1 MPASLVDLMF
11 PTPLEPV
18 DHWEA
23 QFPPRDLPEGALVTR
38 FAPSPTGYLHVGGL
52 YTAIVAQDLAHNSG
66 GTYFIRIEDT
76 DGAREDAD
84 ARRQFAVSF
93 AYFAITS
100 DESADAPWG
109 PYDQSARAPIYE
121 SFARELVAKGRAY
134 PCFCT
139 SEELE
144 AMTAKQRAAKVM
156 PGYYG
161 AWATCR
167 QLSAEEGA
175 QRIAGGA
182 TFVVR
187 FRAPGGQ
194 AGRVTCVDRIRGPL
208 EQIDN
213 RNDAVVL
220 KNSALNPRL
229 PTYHF
234 AHVVDDHLMR
244 VNLVTRGEEWVPS
257 LPLHLQMFAALG
269 FDAPDYAHIAPL
281 MKLEGSSKRKLSKR
295 KDPEASVELYITQGI
310 PAGALRVYLRGLA
323 NGNLADIDFAEA
335 NATPIALDRMGV
347 AGPVFDP
354 VKLQSISKNYIAEMT
369 PDARLTAIM
378 AWADTHDPELAAI
391 LETESDALLSA
402 FTLERQVD
410 KNPRKD
416 LGQWQDVLP
425 AYRAYLNSQF
435 VPADDL
441 GAPEYKGVDPAVIR
455 AFMSDYVATYAHG
468 GDRDG
473 WFDHVRATAARHGF
487 APTTGDYK
495 RAPDQ
500 FTGSIGDASNILR
513 VALTGRQ
520 QSPDLYLIA
529 QVVGE
534 AEYRRRLATIAAPP
548 AR

>member
-1 MPASLVDLMF
+1 MTAALADLMF
-11 PTPLEPV
+11 PNQPETAA
-18 DHWEA
+18 HWEA
-23 QFPPRDLPEGALVTR
+23 HFPERDLPTGAIVTR

-52 YTAIVAQDLAHNSG
+52 YTAIVAQDLAHSSD

-93 AYFAITS
+93 DYFAIES
-100 DESADAPWG
+100 DEAVDAPWG
-109 PYDQSARAPIYE
+109 PYDQSARAAIYE
-121 SFARELVAKGRAY
+121 SFARELVLRGRAY

-144 AMTAKQRAAKVM
+144 AQAAAQRSAKVM
-156 PGYYG
+156 TGYYG
-161 AWATCR
+161 NWATCR
-167 QLSAEEGA
+167 HLSAEEGA
-175 QRIAGGA
+175 ERIAGGA
-182 TFVVR
+182 DFVVR
-187 FRAPGGQ
+187 FRAPDGQ
-194 AGRVTCVDRIRGPL
+194 PGRVTCVDRIRGPL

-220 KNSALNPRL
+220 KSSANAVRL

-234 AHVVDDHLMR
+234 AHIVDDHLMR

-281 MKLEGSSKRKLSKR
+281 MKLEGNSKRKLSKR
-295 KDPEASVELYITQGI
+295 KDPEASVELYIRQGI
-310 PAGALRVYLRGLA
+310 PAGALRIYLRGLA
-323 NGNLADIDFAEA
+323 NGNLADIDFGQA
-335 NATPIALDRMGV
+335 NATPILLEHMGV

-354 VKLQSISKNYIAEMT
+354 VKLGHIAKNYIAEMT
-369 PDARLTAIM
+369 PEARMAAIR
-378 AWADTHDPELAAI
+378 AWADAQDPALAAI
-391 LETESDALLSA
+391 LTEEGNALHRA
-402 FTLERQVD
+402 FELERAVD

-425 AYRAYLNSQF
+425 AYRAYLNSLF
-435 VPADDL
+435 VPASDL
-441 GAPEYKGVDPAVIR
+441 TAPEYKGIDPAVIR
-455 AFMSDYVATYAHG
+455 AFVADYLASYVHG

-473 WFDHVRATAARHGF
+473 WFDHVRNTAARHGF

-520 QSPDLYLIA
+520 QSPDLFLIS

-534 AEYRRRLATIAAPP
+534 AEYRRRLESIGISAD
-548 AR
+548 